1 MQYKYDKIN
10 LAAVG
15 ALIQAVRKER
25 GFTQQTLSEKLGI
38 GLKYLSEIECGKSTP
53 SYPLI
58 VAIADTLEVTVEFLT
73 YGADKAAEDQIDN
86 NVLFYIPEAK
96 GITEEQHR
104 YLQLSFRD
112 IAKNLKA
119 STI

>member
-1 MQYKYDKIN
+1 MKKALLYIIGITEVLHDIN
-10 LAAVG
+10 LTVEEGEFVCIVG
-15 ALIQAVRKER
+15 PS
-25 GFTQQTLSEKLGI
+25 G
-38 GLKYLSEIECGKSTP
+38 CGKSTP